1 MEKTPGVGTGESERV
16 PSELEDLDVSDGDA
30 DAVKGGGGAIGD
42 DGRTGPVKTPPPK
55 IG

>member
-1 MEKTPGVGTGESERV
+1 MDERTGE
-16 PSELEDLDVSDGDA
+16 SELEDLDVEEDA
-30 DAVKGGGGAIGD
+30 DAVKGGGGGFGD